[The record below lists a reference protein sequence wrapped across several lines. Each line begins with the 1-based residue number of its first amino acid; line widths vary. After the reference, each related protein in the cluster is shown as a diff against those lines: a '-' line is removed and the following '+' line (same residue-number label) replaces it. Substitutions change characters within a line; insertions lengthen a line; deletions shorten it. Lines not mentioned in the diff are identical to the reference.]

1 MTIMNVTEEDLSVEI
16 FDRENPRSLFN
27 ILPPRLQ
34 EAAIGVP
41 RDKWLRSEAAITKSA
56 SPDFTDK
63 CLRINFWQ
71 AYTKAQDSGKNINVN
86 HVTSGVTTR
95 NYFYHLIET
104 EQDKLVYI
112 LTPPKAYDVMQR
124 QILDESLEKLRHVV
138 TSDIYDERVVTK
150 TNSDG
155 TQEHTKVRTINTK
168 LVSEIRRITEML
180 QDRVHGTLVQKL
192 AVRGQVDHKTPVQAT
207 KSGESAPE
215 QGLDA
220 LLSSINA
227 QLAEL
232 PETSVTPDPN
242 LPPNSP
248 HDVIEGELSE

>member
-1 MTIMNVTEEDLSVEI
+1 MNVTEEDLAVEI

-27 ILPPRLQ
+27 ILPTKLQ

-41 RDKWLRSEAAITKSA
+41 REKWLRSEAAITKSA
-56 SPDFTDK
+56 EPDFTDK

-71 AYTKAQDSGKNINVN
+71 AYTKAQDAGKNVNVN
-86 HVTSGVTTR
+86 HVTSGVTTK
-95 NYFYHLIET
+95 NYFYHMIET
-104 EQDKLVYI
+104 EQDKLVYY

-124 QILDESLEKLRHVV
+124 QILDESLEKLRDVV
-138 TSDIYDERVVTK
+138 TSDIYDEKVVTK
-150 TNSDG
+150 NNSDG
-155 TQEHTKVRTINTK
+155 TQERTIVRTINTK

-192 AVRGQVDHKTPVQAT
+192 AVKGQMEHNVPIQAT
-207 KSGESAPE
+207 KPGESAPE

-232 PETSVTPDPN
+232 PETSESPAPD
-242 LPPNSP
+242 LPRN
-248 HDVIEGELSE
+248 DVIEGEVSD